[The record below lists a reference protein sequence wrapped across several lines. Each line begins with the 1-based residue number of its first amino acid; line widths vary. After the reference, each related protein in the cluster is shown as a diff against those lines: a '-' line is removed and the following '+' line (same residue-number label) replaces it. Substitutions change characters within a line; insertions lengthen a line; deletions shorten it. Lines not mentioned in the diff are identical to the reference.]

1 MLQRGKSS
9 DSWQGQ
15 SAARFSLPH
24 IQNRV
29 ILKPPLLGG

>member
-9 DSWQGQ
+9 ESWQGQ
-15 SAARFSLPH
+15 GATRFSLPH

-29 ILKPPLLGG
+29 ILKPPPFGG